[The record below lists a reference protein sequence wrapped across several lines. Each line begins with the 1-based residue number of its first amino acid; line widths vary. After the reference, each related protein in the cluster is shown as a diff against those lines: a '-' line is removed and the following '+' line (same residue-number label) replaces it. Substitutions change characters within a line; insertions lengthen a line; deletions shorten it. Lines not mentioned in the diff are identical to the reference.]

1 MISTEITASNFVE
14 IDKLKLKF
22 IQRWKRLGIV
32 KTLLKENK
40 DGKIIFPD
48 FKIFYKITITQFCSR
63 DY

>member
-1 MISTEITASNFVE
+1 MISTEITTSNFVE

-40 DGKIIFPD
+40 DAKLVFPD
-48 FKIFYKITITQFCSR
+48 FKIFYKSQR
-63 DY
+63 